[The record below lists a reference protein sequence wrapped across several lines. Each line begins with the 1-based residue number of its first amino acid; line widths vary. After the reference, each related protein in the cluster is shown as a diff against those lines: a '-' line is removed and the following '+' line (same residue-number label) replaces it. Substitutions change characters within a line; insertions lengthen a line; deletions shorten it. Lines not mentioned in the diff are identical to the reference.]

1 MSKYRFKTKEEF
13 QADGLWEYD
22 YDAPERWNQEG
33 QMNEFLGQPID
44 DKHNTNIDKKYEF
57 KGVDG
62 WTFQAHDCTLNI
74 EVEIP
79 LEEILE
85 QIKENNSLITKNKM
99 RNTVKNTG
107 KQVNEMAEKFVF
119 MDKTVNVLNVGFS
132 TCKNVVLYGP
142 GE

>member
-1 MSKYRFKTKEEF
+1 MSKYRIKTKEEF
-13 QADGLWEYD
+13 QADGLWEYA

-44 DKHNTNIDKKYEF
+44 DKHNTSIDAGNEF
-57 KGVDG
+57 KGPNG
-62 WTFQAHDCTLNI
+62 WTFKAYDCTLNI
-74 EVEIP
+74 EKEIP

-119 MDKTVNVLNVGFS
+119 MDKTVNVLNVGYS